1 MTGSQFLPRG
11 SKRRKG
17 SESITHSSWLVCIYE
32 VCIYSA
38 CARRP
43 SGFDWDVHNTGH
55 VAAHEVMPQDV
66 EEAFQGRHVIIPAA
80 AKAGEKRWK

>member
-1 MTGSQFLPRG
+1 MYTFVVY
-11 SKRRKG
+11 
-17 SESITHSSWLVCIYE
+17 TWLVLDDLT
-32 VCIYSA
+32 
-38 CARRP
+38 
-43 SGFDWDVHNTGH
+43 GFDWDVHNAGH